1 VSPTPSR
8 VQSVADCV
16 NTNVGSLETKSF
28 LDNTSD
34 GKVKE
39 CLRLLTRSHRRTFPH
54 LDLLSRTDFGDLG
67 EALGLFSRMIDEL
80 D

>member
-1 VSPTPSR
+1 MSPTLSTLTPE
-8 VQSVADCV
+8 VWKPDPFWIML
-16 NTNVGSLETKSF
+16 G
-28 LDNTSD
+28 D

-54 LDLLSRTDFGDLG
+54 LDLLSRADFGDLG
-67 EALGLFSRMIDEL
+67 EALDLFSRMIDEL

>member
-1 VSPTPSR
+1 ML
-8 VQSVADCV
+8 
-16 NTNVGSLETKSF
+16 G
-28 LDNTSD
+28 D

-54 LDLLSRTDFGDLG
+54 LDLLSRADFGDLG
-67 EALGLFSRMIDEL
+67 EALSLFRRMIDEL